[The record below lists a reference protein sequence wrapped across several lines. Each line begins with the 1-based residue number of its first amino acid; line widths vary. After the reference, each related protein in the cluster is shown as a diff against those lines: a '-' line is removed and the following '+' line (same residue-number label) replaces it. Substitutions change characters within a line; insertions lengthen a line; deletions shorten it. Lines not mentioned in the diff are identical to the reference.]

1 MKKINTILWG
11 LGFVVIAVAMGYY
24 GFFYHNPQTPSPAP
38 TAGYGGPEMGKVL
51 VKFETVQE
59 ADIRHSVLING
70 KLALNGTRIHQMSAR
85 VAGRVDRLNMVE
97 GTKVQAGQPVAW
109 LYSPEFIAA
118 QNEFLLAMNTVR
130 TLRQGSAGELQA
142 DAQATWDG
150 ARQRLM
156 VLGATEADV
165 AELERSGRVQPHLIV
180 RSGISGSVIK
190 RNVDPGGYL
199 EVGGSLGT
207 VADMS
212 SLWFMGHVFD
222 ADLPLIRPGLEV
234 AITVNGV
241 DMAAPLLGKVSF
253 ISPTLDTDTRSVAI
267 RVELNNVGEKLKP
280 EMFARGEIHLG
291 TRRLPVIPR
300 AALVQDGAESF
311 VMVRRGGSDD
321 KPTYTR
327 LAVQTVPANDP
338 NQWAIVGG
346 LEPGEQVVMEGSV
359 LVERDYIQTQI
370 IRGAASR

>member
-24 GFFYHNPQTPSPAP
+24 GFFYHNPQTSLPAP
-38 TAGYGGPEMGKVL
+38 TTGSGGPEMGKVL

-97 GTKVQAGQPVAW
+97 GAKVQAGQPVAW

-241 DMAAPLLGKVSF
+241 DLAAPLLGKVSF

-346 LEPGEQVVMEGSV
+346 LAPGEQVVMEGSV